1 MHDLDLFHSEHWHNI
16 GCSSVPECQQG
27 LGMITIESFT
37 IIVAWIAVLALLK
50 CNDTAKNR
58 PNQSFRIL
66 LSKNCSL
73 ALWLVSVL
81 QFQMVSAFSVGTYGC
96 TCPTVSGIFNTIYC
110 LQLIISVAYSF
121 SSRIIKK
128 HFQDLQDLF
137 SADHYLLLIFI
148 YVCPLKVLPDLIENV
163 RPSYLAIAGVAKVIQ
178 DLLEPACN
186 LGIVSTCCNAVTYN
200 ICCVI
205 WNAQFMTFYCM
216 ITANSALN
224 AWKKDRMAL
233 RNICYCQ
240 TALLPYVHY

>member
-1 MHDLDLFHSEHWHNI
+1 MSQNANRAW
-16 GCSSVPECQQG
+16 ECLQLNNTACQ
-27 LGMITIESFT
+27 SFT
-37 IIVAWIAVLALLK
+37 IIVAWIAALALLK
-50 CNDTAKNR
+50 CNNTAKNR

-96 TCPTVSGIFNTIYC
+96 PTVSGIFNTIHC

-121 SSRIIKK
+121 SSRVIKK
-128 HFQDLQDLF
+128 HFQDLQVLF
-137 SADHYLLLIFI
+137 SADHYLLLVFI

-216 ITANSALN
+216 ITANNALN
-224 AWKKDRMAL
+224 TWKKGWMTL
-233 RNICYCQ
+233 RNLCYCQ

>member
-1 MHDLDLFHSEHWHNI
+1 M
-16 GCSSVPECQQG
+16 
-27 LGMITIESFT
+27 
-37 IIVAWIAVLALLK
+37 
-50 CNDTAKNR
+50 TAKNR

-73 ALWLVSVL
+73 ALWPVSVL
-81 QFQMVSAFSVGTYGC
+81 QFQIVSAFSVGTYGC
-96 TCPTVSGIFNTIYC
+96 PTVSGIFNTIHC

-121 SSRIIKK
+121 SSRVIKK
-128 HFQDLQDLF
+128 HFQDLQVLF
-137 SADHYLLLIFI
+137 SADHYLLLVFI

-205 WNAQFMTFYCM
+205 WNAQFMTFYCT
-216 ITANSALN
+216 ITANNALN
-224 AWKKDRMAL
+224 TWKKGRMTQEHL
-233 RNICYCQ
+233 ILSNSTTPIC
-240 TALLPYVHY
+240 ALLVHMVSILLIINPKSCLLLITVFNIFYWSWRKRQVAMP